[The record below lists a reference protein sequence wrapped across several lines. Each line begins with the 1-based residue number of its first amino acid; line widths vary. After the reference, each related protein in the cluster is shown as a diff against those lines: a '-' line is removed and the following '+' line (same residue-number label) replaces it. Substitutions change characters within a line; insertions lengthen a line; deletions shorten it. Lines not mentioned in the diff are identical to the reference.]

1 MKKETTKTS
10 SQKGDDNNGTG
21 QEENIK
27 SMSRQWWRPILLF
40 SFLAVVLVLAKVLGL
55 VERLLELQDW
65 IKGQGVLG
73 YVVFALIHIG
83 AMIAAVPRSILAVA
97 AGVLFGAVA
106 GIVVVTICSVI
117 GVCLTFLIAR
127 YFARDVVSRWL
138 LRSEKLNRFYHLTE
152 KRGAIIVVIS
162 RLLTF
167 SPSNLLNYCFGLT
180 KIHISTYLFWS
191 FLCMLP
197 ATVVYVL
204 AADAVTK
211 GISQVKIP
219 WLSVSTVV
227 MVLIIV
233 FMVVHFSLLKL
244 RKKEG
249 IIG

>member
-1 MKKETTKTS
+1 MRKEEIKMSLEKTEQNKGTL
-10 SQKGDDNNGTG
+10 QK
-21 QEENIK
+21 ENIEAVP
-27 SMSRQWWRPILLF
+27 RQWWRPILLF
-40 SFLAVVLVLAKVLGL
+40 SVIAVVLVLAKVLGL
-55 VERLLELQDW
+55 MGRLLELQDW

-73 YVVFALIHIG
+73 YVLFALIHIG
-83 AMIAAVPRSILAVA
+83 AMIAAVPRAVLAVT

-106 GIVVVTICSVI
+106 GIILVTICSVI

-152 KRGAIIVVIS
+152 KRGAIIVVIT

-211 GISQVKIP
+211 GMSQVQIP